1 MSEALIT
8 LIILGVTVVVFIWDR
23 LPVML
28 VALAVPVALW
38 ATGVL
43 DLAEAFKGFGDPTVI
58 FIAALFVV
66 SEALDATGVTA
77 WVGDLALRL
86 AGTPG

>member
-28 VALAVPVALW
+28 VALAVPVALLGL
-38 ATGVL
+38 ATCL
-43 DLAEAFKGFGDPTVI
+43 
-58 FIAALFVV
+58 IAP
-66 SEALDATGVTA
+66 
-77 WVGDLALRL
+77 WVGLVLLRHAKNVSPPAMRRWAYALYPLHFLLLLLIRQII
-86 AGTPG
+86 A

>member
-28 VALAVPVALW
+28 VALAVPVA
-38 ATGVL
+38 AS
-43 DLAEAFKGFGDPTVI
+43 PSHR
-58 FIAALFVV
+58 AAMHTSAQPAQHVN
-66 SEALDATGVTA
+66 
-77 WVGDLALRL
+77 RC
-86 AGTPG
+86 